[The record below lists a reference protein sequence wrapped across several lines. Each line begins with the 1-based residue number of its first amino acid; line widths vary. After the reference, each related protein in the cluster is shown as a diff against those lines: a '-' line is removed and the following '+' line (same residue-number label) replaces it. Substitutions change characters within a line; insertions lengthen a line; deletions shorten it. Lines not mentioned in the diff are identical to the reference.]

1 MRILDRYILK
11 SVLSTFFGC
20 LAVFFLLYVIIDVF
34 SQLDDILKH
43 GVDLGALLYYYFSLL
58 PIIFVRV
65 VPVACLLSTLYT
77 FGLLN
82 RNNEIIAMR
91 AAGLSVLQI
100 TKTIIVLGFLVSIF
114 VFWLSDRITP
124 HALMSTEKLKKEL
137 QLDDK
142 KSKKKTPS
150 VVNNVYVLGLKNR
163 LFAIDRFYPRT
174 NTIEGITILE
184 QDQSHNVIKKIFA
197 DRGVYTNG
205 LWTFYKSITYNY
217 EGNKEMR
224 EPLYREEEIMVISE
238 TPEELLTQRQSPD
251 FMNLK
256 ELDDYIWRLTKSG
269 ATSVVKDFKVD
280 LYARFFSPFTNLII
294 VLLGIPFALKMKRRA
309 TGLASVGLSIIV
321 AFLYF
326 VFNAVAIALGKS
338 GILAPLLAASLS
350 HVIMLVFAILLIS
363 DLP

>member
-1 MRILDRYILK
+1 LG
-11 SVLSTFFGC
+11 VFFGC

-34 SQLDDILKH
+34 SHLEEMLKQR
-43 GVDLGALLYYYFSLL
+43 VDLGVLFYYYLSFL

-77 FGLLN
+77 FGILN

-114 VFWLSDRITP
+114 VFWLNDRIAP
-124 HALMSTEKLKKEL
+124 RAIMSTEKIKRQL
-137 QLDDK
+137 QMQDDK
-142 KSKKKTPS
+142 STQKTPS
-150 VVNNVYVLGLKNR
+150 VVNNVYVLGLRNR
-163 LFAIDRFYPRT
+163 LFSIDRFYPQT
-174 NTIEGITILE
+174 KTIEGITILE
-184 QDQSHNVIKKIFA
+184 QDRNHNVIKKTSA
-197 DRGVYTNG
+197 GRGEYKNG
-205 LWTFYKSITYNY
+205 LWIFYNSLTTNY
-217 EGNKEMR
+217 GDNQRAE
-224 EPLYREEEIMVISE
+224 EPVYREEEIMAIPE

-251 FMNLK
+251 YMDLR
-256 ELDDYIWRLTKSG
+256 ELDDYIWKLTKSG
-269 ATSVVKDFKVD
+269 AVSVVRNFKVD
-280 LYARFFSPFTNLII
+280 FYARFFSPFTNLII

-326 VFNAVAIALGKS
+326 VFSAVSIALGKS
-338 GILAPLLAASLS
+338 GILAPFLAASLS
-350 HVIMLVFAILLIS
+350 HLIMLIFAFVLIA